1 MKRLLNRIAR
11 EQLELFHTTSSQ
23 ILKKIKETGALQPSS
38 ETGIT
43 SNGLESINLP
53 PEKRTPSGNQ
63 NGIYLGEES
72 VLSYY
77 REKATSGT
85 FFDKSIPNISTDLK
99 INVDTD
105 NLLPDYDDMVVLL
118 EDPNDT
124 EELNSLFEEGVPQW
138 KTSLDEIGQVVHSGT
153 INVDSITGVR
163 FVSEDIIHSDSGESL
178 DIIKDAIE
186 FNTWLDLDTA
196 INQLE
201 KLEINIK
208 NLEPQVASS
217 RLRRVKRG

>member
-38 ETGIT
+38 ETGVT

-53 PEKRTPSGNQ
+53 PEQRTPSGNQ
-63 NGIYLGEES
+63 TGIYLGEES

-99 INVDTD
+99 INVDTN
-105 NLLPDYDDMVVLL
+105 NLLADYDDMVVLL
-118 EDPNDT
+118 EDPEDK
-124 EELNSLFEEGVPQW
+124 EELNSLFEEGIPQW
-138 KTSLDEIGQVVHSGT
+138 KTSLDEIGQAVYNGA
-153 INVDSITGVR
+153 INIDSIIGVR
-163 FVSEDIIHSDSGESL
+163 FVSEDIMYSDSGESL
-178 DIIKDAIE
+178 DIIKEAIE
-186 FNTWLDLDTA
+186 FNSWLDLDTA

-201 KLEINIK
+201 KLENNIK

-217 RLRRVKRG
+217 RLRRVLRG